1 MPESST
7 YNRLIQDLAN
17 PVTAESAHI
26 DLKENLQNIVETT
39 AGVFD
44 AESCL
49 LFTLDPFKTEGRL
62 LVSKGLDSTAQRKIR
77 TANIADLAEI
87 KQNRTLLVENA
98 ESDPRTSG
106 LIESMDENIVSVI
119 GLPFSV
125 TPEISMLLLICLTRP
140 LTNEEKNPQLHTA
153 VSRQTAAAVK
163 NAIQQSQY
171 LETFSEVSASIH
183 QGEEVEDILNIIVT
197 HIQEI
202 MEARGCIFWI
212 LNTAQKNIHMKAT
225 SGFQMENLSLISYE
239 NLEAVFDFY
248 SEKDIYFED
257 VREDPR
263 IPSAT
268 SLGKQMVISI
278 LGIPFPIVEPFRGI
292 LAVYFSSQR
301 PIKRSEIEFVRDA
314 GRQGAIALHKAF
326 RYDER
331 VFKALQETI
340 QGLVMALEAK
350 DVCTHGHSLNVAA
363 YAKLTALELG
373 LGEKEAD
380 NIYHAGLLHD
390 IGKIAMED
398 TILRNLGNLTRSQVS
413 RYDIETVEKHPVI
426 GALILEPLSSLGKVA
441 HMVKYHH
448 ERYDGKGY
456 PEGLSGEDI
465 PIGAKIIAV
474 CDGFDAMTSERPGTT
489 TLDTKKA
496 MAVLKMHSG
505 TKFDPEV
512 VSAFMRVIEKDPDA
526 VKPFTLTEDYLTRH
540 AETLN
545 AKKKRSSILARL
557 LKIGKQ

>member
-1 MPESST
+1 
-7 YNRLIQDLAN
+7 
-17 PVTAESAHI
+17 
-26 DLKENLQNIVETT
+26 
-39 AGVFD
+39 
-44 AESCL
+44 
-49 LFTLDPFKTEGRL
+49 
-62 LVSKGLDSTAQRKIR
+62 
-77 TANIADLAEI
+77 
-87 KQNRTLLVENA
+87 
-98 ESDPRTSG
+98 
-106 LIESMDENIVSVI
+106 IVSVI

-125 TPEISMLLLICLTRP
+125 TRDISMLLLILLARP
-140 LTNEEKNPQLHTA
+140 LNHDEKSPRLHTA
-153 VSRQTAAAVK
+153 VCSQASAAVK

-171 LETFSEVSASIH
+171 LETFSKISTSIH

-202 MEARGCIFWI
+202 MEARGCIYWI
-212 LNTAQKNIHMKAT
+212 VNTKQRDIHLKAT

-239 NLEAVFDFY
+239 TLEEVFDFY

-268 SLGKQMVISI
+268 NLGKQMVISV

-292 LAVYFSSQR
+292 LAVYFSSRR
-301 PIKRSEIEFVRDA
+301 PVKRSEIEFVRDA

-331 VFKALQETI
+331 IFKAFQETI
-340 QGLVMALEAK
+340 QGLVMAIEAK
-350 DVCTHGHSLNVAA
+350 DVCTHSHSLNVAA
-363 YAKLTALELG
+363 YARLTALEMG

-380 NIYHAGLLHD
+380 TIYHAGLLHD

-398 TILRNLGNLTRSQVS
+398 TILRSLGNLTRSQVS
-413 RYDIETVEKHPVI
+413 RYDIETVEKHPII
-426 GALILEPLSSLGKVA
+426 GAIILEPLSSLGEVA
-441 HMVKYHH
+441 NLVKCHH

-474 CDGFDAMTSERPGTT
+474 CDSFDVMTSERPGTT
-489 TLDTKKA
+489 ILDTKKA

-505 TKFDPEV
+505 TRFDPEV
-512 VSAFMRVIEKDPDA
+512 VRAFIQVIEKKPDV
-526 VKPFTLTEDYLTRH
+526 VKPFTLPEDYLTRH

-545 AKKKRSSILARL
+545 AKKKRSSLLSRL
-557 LKIGKQ
+557 LKIRF